1 MTREKWQDDALCA
14 QIGTEMFFPEKGG
27 STKTAMSVCDSCPV
41 RRQCLDYALSM
52 ENNPQGIWGGTSF
65 RERRAMR
72 RDAA

>member
-14 QIGTEMFFPEKGG
+14 EIATEMFFPLKGG
-27 STKTAMSVCDSCPV
+27 STKNAMSVCAACPV
-41 RRQCLDYALSM
+41 ARQCLEYALSM
-52 ENNPQGIWGGTSF
+52 PDNPVGIWGGTSF